1 MKELGEQYA
10 ATNVDVLGIY
20 IAEAHSVDE
29 WPVGNPIKY
38 AQ

>member
-1 MKELGEQYA
+1 VKALGEQYDGSG
-10 ATNVDVLGIY
+10 VDILGVY
-20 IAEAHSVDE
+20 IAEAHSTDE